1 MYIQQ
6 TLATGDLV
14 KIDMGVHID
23 GYITV
28 SAHTVIVGHAATA
41 EAPVTGPL
49 ADVFHAAYTCAEV
62 AARLIK
68 PGADNNSVTEAM
80 KRVCA
85 TFGVH
90 PLQGSVMHQ
99 MKRYVIDGNKNIAMH
114 DASAENAKVE
124 KCTFEAGE
132 IYALDICL
140 STGEG
145 KRKDKNTRTTVY
157 KRVVDTK
164 YALKIPSSRKFLNEI
179 NAKFPSLPFS
189 LRQCE
194 DEMVAK
200 MGVRECATHELV
212 TPYNVV
218 YESPDSKLCHVKY
231 TILLLNSGNVKI
243 TGIEMPENLVSSK
256 VADLPADLKELLASV
271 SIEKKKKNRGN
282 KGKKAAAAA

>member
-1 MYIQQ
+1 M
-6 TLATGDLV
+6 LVAGDLV

-28 SAHTVIVGHAATA
+28 SAHTAIVGHAATA
-41 EAPVTGPL
+41 AEPATGPL
-49 ADVFHAAYTCAEV
+49 ADVYHAAYTCAEV
-62 AARLIK
+62 AARLIV
-68 PGADNNSVTEAM
+68 PGADNTTVMEAM

-85 TFGVH
+85 TYGVH

-114 DASAENAKVE
+114 DPTADSGKTE

-132 IYALDICL
+132 VYALDICL

-145 KRKDKNTRTTVY
+145 KRKEKNTRTTVY

-164 YALKIPSSRKFLNEI
+164 YGLKIASSRKFLNEV
-179 NAKFPSLPFS
+179 NTKFPSLPFS
-189 LRQCE
+189 LRQCD

-212 TPYNVV
+212 TPYNII
-218 YESPDSKLCHVKY
+218 YEANAEAKLCHIKY

-243 TGIEMPENLVSSK
+243 TGIEMPANLVSARTAELPS
-256 VADLPADLKELLASV
+256 DLQELLSSV

-282 KGKKAAAAA
+282 KGKKSA